1 MVICTVEV
9 NEKAPQTIVIG
20 RRGTYNTQEIV
31 FDIGYLIDTYGAGT
45 AVLAI
50 KRSQDSSA
58 YPTVVAQEDTTLTW
72 TVSETD
78 TYYVGAGECEL
89 MWYVDGGLAKTIIY
103 PMVVMRDILSTSEE
117 APDAYE
123 NWVESLTALGAET
136 QQNALNAAQSATE
149 AETAQGK
156 AEDAQSAAEDAQEAA
171 EEAAERAE
179 TAIVHAPVIQ
189 GGYWYI
195 WNDGQYVNTNVRAE
209 GEKGDKGDTGEKGD
223 TGNGIASITK
233 TGTAGLVD
241 TYTVT
246 YTDGTTTTFTVTNGA
261 KGDKG
266 DTGATGNGIASI
278 TKTGTS
284 GNVDTYTI
292 TYTNGQTT
300 TFTVTNGAVSSV
312 AGKTGAVTLDA
323 NDVAFSE
330 SGTYDDGTVGKELS
344 DQKNAISDLDE
355 EVNDP
360 VTGLATKAPVIINS
374 ASGDVAS
381 FADGADDM
389 PIKSLVASIE
399 PVQDLHGY
407 DHPWPGG
414 GNVNKLP
421 APADG
426 TYTQNGITVTV
437 KNGVYTFSGVSTAN
451 QYITFPAL
459 PSSAN
464 LSPSTNKI
472 AFLNNFVDANVT
484 FDFLRGDERIHYW
497 GMTVTNRVA
506 TDWTDSDNENVDT
519 IRIYCQTGFDGNG
532 KTISTMLMSLS
543 ESDPTAFS
551 PYANECPISGHTG
564 CNVTRTG
571 VNVFGGEAFADTI
584 MEKVPDATIDT
595 VNKTVTYSA
604 SKIQRKIIFDK
615 FKPNTQYTIFLR
627 NTGAA
632 NLAVDYTDGTRGEI
646 TVNGITVTN
655 ASKSV
660 QRIIGEW
667 HTGDTTVYYED
678 FGVFEGVL
686 TADDFAPYTG
696 TTIPITFPTTIYG
709 GSDEVIGGAL
719 ESNRGIFK
727 FENYTGNISSD
738 AANANGIIR
747 YIATISNKKAGT
759 SNLISNILATASYVI
774 PQDTDKELISGFPSS
789 AGLYMSIKASRL
801 TGDLST
807 GAGRATALR
816 SWAEANGFEICYEL
830 AAPIEYTLTANELT
844 TLYGQ
849 NNVWTDVGEVSVDYP
864 ADTKLYIDNKIAT
877 AIANALNA

>member
-1 MVICTVEV
+1 MIISTIKTADCT
-9 NEKAPQTIVIG
+9 PQTIVIG
-20 RRGTYNTQEIV
+20 RRATYETLQVV
-31 FDIGYLIDTYGAGT
+31 FDLSYLAETYGSGT
-45 AVLAI
+45 SVLVV
-50 KRSQDSSA
+50 KRSQDETA
-58 YPTVVAQEDTTLTW
+58 YPATITQEGNTLTW
-72 TVSETD
+72 TISETD

-89 MWYVDGGLAKTIIY
+89 MWYVNNGLAKTIIY
-103 PMVVMRDILSTSEE
+103 PVVVMRDILQTAEE
-117 APDAYE
+117 PPDAYE
-123 NWVESLTALGAET
+123 NWIEHLTELGAET
-136 QQNALNAAQSATE
+136 QQHALDAAQSATE
-149 AETAQGK
+149 SETAQGK
-156 AEDAQSAAEDAQEAA
+156 AEDAQSSAENAQEAA
-171 EEAAERAE
+171 EEAARKAE
-179 TAIVHAPVIQ
+179 ESSVHAPIIVN
-189 GGYWYI
+189 GYWYA
-195 WNDGQYVNTNVRAE
+195 WNATTETYQNTGVKAE
-209 GEKGDKGDTGEKGD
+209 GHDGTDGFSPVITVTDITGGHRVTITDADGTQTVDVMNGTDGDDGFSPTVTITEITGGHRVTITDKTHPSGQIFD
-223 TGNGIASITK
+223 VMDGVIQSVNGKSAASITLDSGDIEFDDSE
-233 TGTAGLVD
+233 TYAAGSI
-241 TYTVT
+241 
-246 YTDGTTTTFTVTNGA
+246 GA
-261 KGDKG
+261 E
-266 DTGATGNGIASI
+266 
-278 TKTGTS
+278 
-284 GNVDTYTI
+284 
-292 TYTNGQTT
+292 
-300 TFTVTNGAVSSV
+300 VS
-312 AGKTGAVTLDA
+312 
-323 NDVAFSE
+323 N
-330 SGTYDDGTVGKELS
+330 
-344 DQKNAISDLDE
+344 QKNAISQ
-355 EVNDP
+355 
-360 VTGLATKAPVIINS
+360 KAPVIINS

-389 PIKSLVASIE
+389 PIKKLVGTIE

-506 TDWTDSDNENVDT
+506 TGWTDSGNENVDT

-571 VNVFGGEAFADTI
+571 VNLFGGEAFADTI
-584 MEKVPDATIDT
+584 MEKVPRATIDT
-595 VNKTVTYSA
+595 VNKTVTFVASNIQ
-604 SKIQRKIIFDK
+604 SKILFNK
-615 FKPNTQYTIFLR
+615 FKPNMRYTIFLR
-627 NTGAA
+627 NTGAS
-632 NLAVDYTDGTRGEI
+632 NMSVVYTDGTSIGL
-646 TVNGITVTN
+646 TVNGLTVTS

-660 QRIIGEW
+660 ARIIGEW
-667 HTGDTTVYYED
+667 QTGNTTVYYED

-719 ESNRGIFK
+719 VSDLALATFNGASSESWVDDVSGGYHRFRIQINDSIV
-727 FENYTGNISSD
+727 TGGVAKIPACNIVKY
-738 AANANGIIR
+738 ANGSNVEWSAFVFIR
-747 YIATISNKKAGT
+747 YYYVVPSQDITTVAAWKEFLANTPLQIAYK
-759 SNLISNILATASYVI
+759 L
-774 PQDTDKELISGFPSS
+774 DTP
-789 AGLYMSIKASRL
+789 
-801 TGDLST
+801 T
-807 GAGRATALR
+807 
-816 SWAEANGFEICYEL
+816 
-830 AAPIEYTLTANELT
+830 EYTLTPQELT

-849 NNVWTDVGEVSVDYP
+849 NNVWTDVGSVSVDYP
-864 ADTKLYIDNKIAT
+864 ADTKLYIDNKITT